1 MVYNLNMSYLI
12 PTVLEK
18 TQFGERAYDIYSRL
32 LKERIIF
39 IGGPITDEVAN
50 VVIAQLVFLE
60 HEDPKREIK
69 LYLNSPGGVVTA
81 GLAVYDTMQYIQP
94 DVSTICVGVAASMAA
109 TLLAGGAEGKRLIL
123 PNAEV
128 MIHQVMGGTE
138 GQASDIEINARH
150 ILKIKERL
158 NMILAHHTKQ
168 SLKQVEK
175 DTDRDYYMSAEEAR
189 AYGIV
194 DQIVLSE
201 SIKQMAKADK
211 RTARVP
217 G

>member
-1 MVYNLNMSYLI
+1 M
-12 PTVLEK
+12 
-18 TQFGERAYDIYSRL
+18 
-32 LKERIIF
+32 
-39 IGGPITDEVAN
+39 
-50 VVIAQLVFLE
+50 
-60 HEDPKREIK
+60 
-69 LYLNSPGGVVTA
+69 TA

-168 SLKQVEK
+168 SLKQVEE

-201 SIKQMAKADK
+201 PIKQMAKAGK

>member
-1 MVYNLNMSYLI
+1 MSYLI

-128 MIHQVMGGTE
+128 MIHQVMGGAE

-158 NMILAHHTKQ
+158 NTILAHHTKQ

-211 RTARVP
+211 RIAKVP
-217 G
+217 S

>member
-1 MVYNLNMSYLI
+1 MSYLI

-128 MIHQVMGGTE
+128 MIHQVMGGAE

-158 NMILAHHTKQ
+158 NTILAHHTKQ

-189 AYGIV
+189 SYGIV

-201 SIKQMAKADK
+201 SIKQIAKADK
-211 RTARVP
+211 RMARVP
-217 G
+217 S

>member
-1 MVYNLNMSYLI
+1 MSYLI

-81 GLAVYDTMQYIQP
+81 GLAVYDTIQYIQP

-158 NMILAHHTKQ
+158 NTILAHHTKQ

-201 SIKQMAKADK
+201 SIRQMVRIGK